1 MDIKKSMN
9 CKNTKFF
16 KIHFLD
22 CPDKINKK
30 AMNGDN
36 GARLIKKK
44 RKKKS
49 SRLGLVQSRDIVVC
63 QHTITAAPS
72 LRHAIAVHLRY
83 AKSRGKWQR

>member
-1 MDIKKSMN
+1 MDIKKSMS
-9 CKNTKFF
+9 CKTAKFF

-22 CPDKINKK
+22 CPDKIKK
-30 AMNGDN
+30 AMNEDN
-36 GARLIKKK
+36 GARFIKKK
-44 RKKKS
+44 EEKKS